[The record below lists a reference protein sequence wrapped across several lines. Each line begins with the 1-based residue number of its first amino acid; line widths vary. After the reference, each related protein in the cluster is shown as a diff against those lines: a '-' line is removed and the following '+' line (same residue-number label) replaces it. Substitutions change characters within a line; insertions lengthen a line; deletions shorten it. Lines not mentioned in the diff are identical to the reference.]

1 MSQTLATSRRLNP
14 RPRLTS
20 LSEARHAS
28 RSVCKESNLAW
39 LTLVATLPSSSVNSL
54 ARLVH
59 VGSSGRTSPVSC
71 KQTEGGHLVPSL
83 GGWGNSGMGSLTE
96 FLTLDTS
103 ESPKDADVCLL
114 SQIIEVGNVP
124 PQCCL
129 TPHNIT
135 RMATRLMKYGA
146 ANSPLLAELN
156 RSMDGPATKP
166 LSTDL
171 KLSRRSVPNK
181 AAKVS
186 E

>member
-1 MSQTLATSRRLNP
+1 MSQTSATLPRLNRP
-14 RPRLTS
+14 RRLTS
-20 LSEARHAS
+20 LLEARRAS
-28 RSVCKESNLAW
+28 RSASKESNLAW
-39 LTLVATLPSSSVNSL
+39 LTLVATLPSSSANSL

-59 VGSSGRTSPVSC
+59 VGSSGRTSPEYC
-71 KQTEGGHLVPSL
+71 KQTEDGRLEACS

-103 ESPKDADVCLL
+103 ESPNDVAVCLL

-135 RMATRLMKYGA
+135 RMATRLTKYGA
-146 ANSPLLAELN
+146 ENSPLMAELN

-166 LSTDL
+166 PSTDL

-181 AAKVS
+181 AAKES